1 MGAVVLLIVSFLS
14 MSSLACSYSSGCSR
28 LKPFEPSINLSS
40 DGVLSVWVMNGAGR
54 GIILNSLN
62 ITIDGTKCKVTFP
75 DKGDNNAD
83 NFPLPIG
90 AGEVFRVDAECPK
103 EKLNS
108 EILRFQMGTEY
119 EIDVDGSVITRNDPW
134 CTIYAVNGE
143 VVKQIKSKKQFY
155 NGLIILVLSFVVILV
170 IWKYSK
176 RKDFK
181 LKKEIKETI
190 RYSPGKR
197 IFILI
202 FFLLAAFRLGVF
214 SFKSDWCPP
223 SPGREPSYIENLTEF
238 LGYIPEKLFSL
249 LPEVLR
255 SPISNLLESNGI
267 LMLVVGIA
275 VYIAYSYLLSC
286 LIVRAIQV
294 LREK

>member
-1 MGAVVLLIVSFLS
+1 M
-14 MSSLACSYSSGCSR
+14 
-28 LKPFEPSINLSS
+28 
-40 DGVLSVWVMNGAGR
+40 
-54 GIILNSLN
+54 
-62 ITIDGTKCKVTFP
+62 
-75 DKGDNNAD
+75 
-83 NFPLPIG
+83 
-90 AGEVFRVDAECPK
+90 
-103 EKLNS
+103 
-108 EILRFQMGTEY
+108 
-119 EIDVDGSVITRNDPW
+119 
-134 CTIYAVNGE
+134 
-143 VVKQIKSKKQFY
+143 
-155 NGLIILVLSFVVILV
+155 
-170 IWKYSK
+170 
-176 RKDFK
+176 
-181 LKKEIKETI
+181 
-190 RYSPGKR
+190 
-197 IFILI
+197 
-202 FFLLAAFRLGVF
+202 F